1 MDRLRITASI
11 EVNTNTIRMEFW
23 MTTDTSEKTTKSILI
38 QLEGN
43 LEWTL
48 KQSQN
53 KADGFVR
60 VGRSQDQ
67 CNPGKGQR
75 VPIGGRH
82 GHTLIL
88 HLRLGRSRIKILM
101 ATSCRCVG
109 REKRV
114 DSGKS
119 SLKGDGQSEGDRQG
133 ENFTT
138 M

>member
-1 MDRLRITASI
+1 MLT
-11 EVNTNTIRMEFW
+11 
-23 MTTDTSEKTTKSILI
+23 

-53 KADGFVR
+53 KADGFFR

-67 CNPGKGQR
+67 WNLGKGQR
-75 VPIGGRH
+75 ISIGGRH

-101 ATSCRCVG
+101 ATCRRCVG

-119 SLKGDGQSEGDRQG
+119 SLKGDGQREGD
-133 ENFTT
+133 T
-138 M
+138 